1 VHISWQLIVLSL
13 AYVGVLFII
22 AWQGDRNTASF
33 GGVRASRWVYP
44 LSIGVYATSWT
55 YYGAVGSAAA
65 HGWEFMPIYVGP
77 ILVFIFGWPIISK
90 FNAVVKTHRI
100 GSLADFMSAR
110 YGRSHSLAILTTLVA
125 LLGTIPY
132 IALQLKA
139 VGQTFNIMAGSPT
152 GTEPSVFDTAFFA
165 AIFLTIFAILFGTR
179 LPGQRRDSNRGM
191 MIAIAFESIVKL
203 IAFVLVGLFCTFQLF
218 DGFDHLFILARQD
231 PAVATVFSTNFS
243 QWGLA
248 TQLVLAS
255 LAILCLPRQFHVTFV
270 ESPDEERYRN
280 NARWIFPLYLLGFI
294 IFVVPIAA
302 AGLLKFGGLA
312 PPDAFVL
319 LLPMAYNNEPLAAL
333 AFLGGL
339 SAATGM
345 ILVSTLALAIMVA
358 NELLL
363 PLLFRSS
370 SEELRERRDLS
381 WITVMVRRLSIIGI
395 MALAWLY
402 YQSAT
407 SERSLASIGLVAF
420 VAAAQFAPALL
431 GGLYWRQGNQYGA
444 FAGMLIGLM
453 SWLLMLVLPE
463 LSDGPLETLQPLLI
477 LPVDPLT
484 NAVVVSLGLNL
495 ATYVLISLATTS
507 RLIDR
512 VQSATFVDV
521 MPPSSKSGRYLKEEL
536 RIDDLTT
543 LAIRFIGQDRVQ
555 HILDT
560 YVTEHHLQQLNDRD
574 QAPPE
579 LIEAI
584 ESILAQEIGFTSAR
598 LVIRSASRSKRIHLG
613 ELVSLVDEA
622 STLAKQNQEL
632 LRKAIEHLSQ
642 GISVVDP
649 NQKLVAWNKRYQ
661 ELFDYPDELLTVG
674 RPIADLFRYNAKKG
688 LIGDFTSDEQI
699 ELALQKRLDHL
710 NRGSAYRRES
720 ILSNG
725 VTLEIIGEPMPNG
738 GYVASYSDISPYKE
752 TESALRESE
761 QAIRVYTD
769 NVPAMIA
776 YVDSDYRIQFIN
788 KAFERTMRVWRE
800 QVIGRPNKEIF
811 TDPEY
816 QTRLPYLKRAFE
828 GRRQR
833 FEVAIDRAGEHREF
847 EALYVPHRNDS
858 GDVQGIFVL
867 YQDVTDRNEAKRGL
881 ETANETLEARVDE
894 RTEALQ
900 AANEA
905 LEEENIRRAETE
917 TALTQAMRATEEA
930 NRSKTR
936 FLAAASHDLLQPLN
950 AARLFTTSLAER
962 AKTDEIRE
970 LTGHLEGA
978 LSSAENLIST
988 LLEISKLDAG
998 ALRAEPKPFALTE
1011 LFDQLSQEFQ
1021 LIADQRNIAFKAKSR
1036 DAVVHTDPK
1045 LLRRVLQN
1053 FLSNALRY
1061 TEPHGRVLFAMRTFG
1076 ASVRVE
1082 IWDTGIGMH
1091 PDDLPSIF
1099 DEFKR
1104 LSEGIQTEKKGLG
1117 LGLSI
1122 SQRICDLLGLTL
1134 KVHSTPGVG
1143 SCFSVTLPISELRP
1157 ESLNPRQVSRSQ
1169 TLSQPLTGR
1178 TVLVIDN
1185 EQAILVG
1192 MQSLLGGWGADVVTG
1207 MTLDEAK
1214 EAVKANHKIQVALID
1229 YHLDNDA
1236 LGVDVIAVLRA
1247 LRGNIEC
1254 ALITADR
1261 SEEMKRQATEVGAT
1275 ILNKPLKPAAL
1286 RSWLTQKLRGKPLPP
1301 SA

>member
-1 VHISWQLIVLSL
+1 V
-13 AYVGVLFII
+13 
-22 AWQGDRNTASF
+22 
-33 GGVRASRWVYP
+33 
-44 LSIGVYATSWT
+44 
-55 YYGAVGSAAA
+55 
-65 HGWEFMPIYVGP
+65 
-77 ILVFIFGWPIISK
+77 ISK

-110 YGRSHSLAILTTLVA
+110 YGRSHPLAVLTTLVA

-152 GTEPSVFDTAFFA
+152 GTEPAIFDTAFFA
-165 AIFLTIFAILFGTR
+165 AIFLTVFAILFGTR

-191 MIAIAFESIVKL
+191 MIAIAFESVVKL
-203 IAFVLVGLFCTFQLF
+203 VAFVLVGVFCAFELY
-218 DGFDHLFILARQD
+218 DGFDNLFYLARQD
-231 PAVATVFSTNFS
+231 PEVASVFSTDFS

-255 LAILCLPRQFHVTFV
+255 LAIICLPRQFHVTFV

-280 NARWIFPLYLLGFI
+280 NARWFFPLYLLGFV

-319 LLPMAYNNEPLAAL
+319 LLPMAFDNEPLAAL

-370 SEELRERRDLS
+370 SEELKERQDLS
-381 WITVMVRRLSIIGI
+381 WIMVMVRRLCIAGI

-431 GGLYWRQGNQYGA
+431 GGLYWRQGNRYGA
-444 FAGMLIGLM
+444 LAGMLIGLV
-453 SWLLMLVLPE
+453 SWSFMLVLPE
-463 LSDGPLETLQPLLI
+463 VSDGALETLQPLLV

-484 NAVVVSLGLNL
+484 NGVLVSLGLNL
-495 ATYVLISLATTS
+495 LTYVLISLTTTS
-507 RLIDR
+507 RLVDR
-512 VQSATFVDV
+512 VQAATFVDV
-521 MPPSSKSGRYLKEEL
+521 MPPNSKSGRYLKEDL

-543 LAIRFIGQDRVQ
+543 LASRFIGNDRVQ
-555 HILDT
+555 HIIET
-560 YVTEHHLQQLNDRD
+560 YAADHQIQQLNEKDP
-574 QAPPE
+574 APAE
-579 LIEAI
+579 LIAAI
-584 ESILAQEIGFTSAR
+584 ESILAQEIGYTSAR
-598 LVIRSASRSKRIHLG
+598 LVIRSASRGKRIHLG

-622 STLAKQNQEL
+622 STLARHNQEL

-642 GISVVDP
+642 GISVVDQ

-661 ELFDYPDELLTVG
+661 DH
-674 RPIADLFRYNAKKG
+674 NAEKG
-688 LIGDFTSDEQI
+688 IIGDFSTHEQI
-699 ELALQKRLDHL
+699 EQALQKRLDHL
-710 NRGSAYRRES
+710 NKGSAYRRES
-720 ILSNG
+720 ILSSG
-725 VTLEIIGEPMPNG
+725 ITLEIIGEPMPNG
-738 GYVASYSDISPYKE
+738 GYVTSYSDISPYKE
-752 TESALRESE
+752 AESALRESE

-776 YVDSDYRIQFIN
+776 YVDRDYRIQFIN

-800 QVIGRPNKEIF
+800 QVVGRPNKEIF
-811 TDPEY
+811 TEAEY
-816 QTRLPYLKRAFE
+816 QARLPYLKRAFE

-833 FEVAIDRAGEHREF
+833 FEVSIDRAGEHREF
-847 EALYVPHRNDS
+847 EALYVPHRTDS

-894 RTEALQ
+894 RTEELQ

-905 LEEENIRRAETE
+905 LEAENIRRAETE
-917 TALTQAMRATEEA
+917 KALTEAMRATEEA
-930 NRSKTR
+930 NLSKTR

-962 AKTDEIRE
+962 AHTDEIRE

-978 LSSAENLIST
+978 LSSAESLIST

-998 ALRAEPKPFALTE
+998 ALRAEPKAFAITE
-1011 LFDQLSQEFQ
+1011 LFGQLSQEFQ
-1021 LIADQRNIAFKAKSR
+1021 LIAEQRDITFHAKAR

-1061 TEPHGRVLFAMRTFG
+1061 TEPKGRVLFAIRTFG
-1076 ASVRVE
+1076 QDVRIEV
-1082 IWDTGIGMH
+1082 WDTGIGMH

-1122 SQRICDLLGLTL
+1122 SKRICDLLGLSL

-1143 SCFSVTLPISELRP
+1143 SCFAVTLPRSEMQP
-1157 ESLNPRQVSRSQ
+1157 ESLNKRRTQRGQ

-1185 EQAILVG
+1185 EKDILVG
-1192 MQSLLGGWGADVVTG
+1192 MQSLLGGWGAEVVTG
-1207 MTLDEAK
+1207 MTLDDAK
-1214 EAVKANHKIQVALID
+1214 EAIKARSDIQVALID
-1229 YHLDNDA
+1229 YHLDDDA

-1247 LRGNIEC
+1247 LRGDIEC

-1261 SEEMKRQATEVGAT
+1261 GEEMKQQAKELGAT
-1275 ILNKPLKPAAL
+1275 VLHKPLKPAAL
-1286 RSWLTQKLRGKPLPP
+1286 RSWITQKLRGKPLPP